1 MIPRASKSRQVFT
14 TQAVLRGGA
23 GLSDRLLKAGLGA
36 TFVIGCAVVLFIA
49 YVILTGAR
57 PVFGEI
63 PLLRFLVDSD
73 WYPTS
78 GSYDLKPMLFGSI
91 VTSAG
96 ALLLAT
102 PISLIFA
109 VTLNFFAGEFLASV
123 IRRTLF
129 VMAAMPTVI
138 FGFWGLTQIVPLVSK
153 LQAPGLSLLSGIL
166 VLAMMIIPTTA
177 LLMDAAFAKLPK
189 QLVHG
194 AIALGATRRLSC
206 FGMALRVL
214 RRSVWSAALLGLGR
228 ALGETIVVVMVT
240 GNKAEIPI
248 SFFDPVRTLTANV
261 ALEMGYA
268 DPLHGSTLF
277 FSVLILFVI
286 ATGLA
291 LAVNSLDRNQGGQID
306 V

>member
-1 MIPRASKSRQVFT
+1 M
-14 TQAVLRGGA
+14 
-23 GLSDRLLKAGLGA
+23 
-36 TFVIGCAVVLFIA
+36 
-49 YVILTGAR
+49 GAR

-63 PLLRFLVDSD
+63 PPLRFLADSD
-73 WYPTS
+73 WHPTS
-78 GSYDLKPMLFGSI
+78 GSYDLKPMLFGSV
-91 VTSAG
+91 VTSTG
-96 ALLLAT
+96 ALLLAA
-102 PISLIFA
+102 PISLIIA
-109 VTLNFFAGEFLASV
+109 ITLNFFAGVYLAAI

-153 LQAPGLSLLSGIL
+153 LQAPGLSLLSGIF

-177 LLMDAAFAKLPK
+177 LLMDAAFTKLPR

-194 AIALGATRRLSC
+194 AFALGATRRLS

-214 RRSVWSAALLGLGR
+214 RRSALSASLLGFGR

-240 GNKAEIPI
+240 GNKAEIPS

-277 FSVLILFVI
+277 LCVLILFVI

-291 LAVNSLDRNQGGQID
+291 LAVNSLDCNQGGHID